1 MGCTIRCKGWL
12 VGLAL
17 LWLSVCTGGVSRR
30 ELFQYGEGAGDQ
42 LLERGDDTS
51 LEFALDKPLLF
62 YDGKF
67 SSVHINTNGF
77 IATSQPT
84 SEREYLDRFP
94 PSFGMVAMFLADLDT
109 SDGVGK
115 VFVRQDASPN
125 TLQLA
130 AAHINRAFPYDEK
143 FTPTHTL
150 IVTWE
155 DVAAYQ
161 EHSRGDGLDSKRNT
175 FQAVLASGEKS
186 TYAILLYPRD
196 GLQFSSTR
204 SKGTDTDRPA
214 RVAFSKGLQRYLIWS
229 SRPGPYYEITTSSEE
244 SVRDLYEL
252 TNSGKRG
259 VWVYEIGT
267 TPYFTN
273 VAPGEVEEIPTEVP
287 LENPQGGYD
296 DEVPE
301 TRVVP
306 GLRHKEEQQVLEY
319 PPYQP
324 YPHQPAVENPD
335 SSPYEGRLERP
346 ALSTPED
353 PAPVDTYAEP
363 IPVQPVQFRP
373 QYPQEIGQAQQPL
386 YPIDNARVVVV
397 DGDLEVDANVFTYNS
412 ETCANSRQKCSNF
425 ADCRDYPTG
434 YCCHCRP
441 GYYGNGKHCVAE
453 GKPQRMNGKVNGRL
467 FVGSSPSQVVL
478 SNNDLHSYVVAN
490 DGRAYVAISTIPRSL
505 GPSLLPLSSLGGV
518 IGWAFA
524 LEAPGHEN
532 GFSVVGGEFTRQA
545 EVTFLPGN
553 EKVTIR
559 QEFKGIDEHD
569 HLVVS
574 TDVEGRLPEIPEG
587 ASVQIEPYSEIYHYS
602 SQMITSSSTRDYT
615 VTLGDGST
623 YTRSYQWRQTIFFQS
638 CPHDEASRAT
648 PATQQLSVDQIFVMY
663 DADTQLIR
671 YAMSNKI
678 GSLHGGGEEENA
690 CFTGRHGCDT
700 NAACRPGQGNQFTC
714 ECATG
719 FRGDGHRCYD
729 IDECSDNPLI
739 CGQNAVCNNQPGT
752 FRCECVEGYQ
762 FASDGR
768 TCIAPEEVAHIH
780 SQMVAPLKLSRCEP
794 GHTWSLLGKTKAAAE
809 REVDMPVDHCQ
820 RGTHNCDAPERAR
833 CIYTGGSS
841 FICSCLSGF
850 VGDGRSCQGGEI
862 MDSFLSCLLTDIDE
876 CQPGRC
882 HPNADCYNTPGS
894 YRCQCRLGFYG
905 DGSQCTPDIAGLNHQ
920 RFRQP
925 VLQLNNIYCDEGHGA
940 KPCIAN
946 VLGLMQIFLSAYLK
960 GWGFG
965 YYSLPFLFVGRQAF
979 CYDSYVG
986 CWKCRSPQQSSV
998 SSGNLRSWSNCSP
1011 KQTGKP
1017 QFFFRCSS
1025 VLGARRLNDSFP
1037 PVKPLS
1043 SPLMCFESGSCSCCC
1058 RCGRRLLLCQ
1068 CERDKAVGKGNVA
1081 GEQRLGGRR
1090 STPSPPLGPTP
1101 RPDVHP
1107 LPPGTHLL
1115 FAQSSR
1121 IEFVPLEGHSMKK
1134 GDAKALLHLPDKV
1147 VIGVAFDCVE
1157 KMVYWTDITGPSI
1170 SKVSLHGGKPVPIIS
1185 TDLESPEGVAI
1196 DHLGRNV
1203 YWTDSMRDRIEVAKL
1218 DGSQRRVLFDTDL
1231 VNPRAIVTDSAKGH
1245 LYWTDWN
1252 REAPKIETSYMDG
1265 TNRRVLVKDDLGLP
1279 NGLTY
1284 DPYSSLLCWAD
1295 ADLESPEGVAIDHL
1309 GRNVYWT
1316 DSMRDRIEVA
1326 KLDGSQRRVLFDTDL
1341 VNPRAIVTDSAK
1353 GHLYWTDWNREAPK
1367 IETSYMDGTNRR
1379 VLVKDDLG
1387 LPNGLTY
1394 DPYSSLLCWA
1404 DAGTRKVECMN
1415 PTQTNRR
1422 KILEGIQYPFG
1433 ITSYGKNLY
1442 YTDWRRDAVV
1452 AADRTL
1458 GRESEEFQPQKRSR
1472 LYGIATAYSQ
1482 CPAGQNYCSVN
1493 NGGCT
1498 HLCLANPSGRSCLCP
1513 DNVVGV
1519 GCVESSFGY

>member
-1 MGCTIRCKGWL
+1 RMGCTTRCKGWL
-12 VGLAL
+12 LGLAL
-17 LWLSVCTGGVSRR
+17 LWLAVCTGGVSRR

-51 LEFALDKPLLF
+51 LEFALDKPLMF

-84 SEREYLDRFP
+84 SEREYLDSFP

-150 IVTWE
+150 VVTWE

-161 EHSRGDGLDSKRNT
+161 EHTRGDGLDSKRNT
-175 FQAVLASGEKS
+175 FQAILASGEKS

-229 SRPGPYYEITTSSEE
+229 YRPGPYYEITTSSEE

-267 TPYFTN
+267 TPYFSN

-301 TRVVP
+301 TRVDP
-306 GLRHKEEQQVLEY
+306 GPRREEEQQVLEY

-373 QYPQEIGQAQQPL
+373 QYPQEIGQARQPL

-453 GKPQRMNGKVNGRL
+453 GRKPQRMNGKVNGRL

-729 IDECSDNPLI
+729 VERTRTSPRLREAVTRSPGAFMNYFYTSFCRTARNEHNSVQKGWWQLLLHCSVI
-739 CGQNAVCNNQPGT
+739 CDLSNSCLFVC
-752 FRCECVEGYQ
+752 
-762 FASDGR
+762 
-768 TCIAPEEVAHIH
+768 
-780 SQMVAPLKLSRCEP
+780 
-794 GHTWSLLGKTKAAAE
+794 TKAPKYEA
-809 REVDMPVDHCQ
+809 
-820 RGTHNCDAPERAR
+820 
-833 CIYTGGSS
+833 
-841 FICSCLSGF
+841 
-850 VGDGRSCQGGEI
+850 GRS
-862 MDSFLSCLLTDIDE
+862 LLTDIDE

-894 YRCQCRLGFYG
+894 YRCQCRPGFYG
-905 DGSQCTPDIAGLNHQ
+905 DGSQCTPDIAV
-920 RFRQP
+920 P
-925 VLQLNNIYCDEGHGA
+925 E
-940 KPCIAN
+940 K
-946 VLGLMQIFLSAYLK
+946 
-960 GWGFG
+960 
-965 YYSLPFLFVGRQAF
+965 
-979 CYDSYVG
+979 
-986 CWKCRSPQQSSV
+986 
-998 SSGNLRSWSNCSP
+998 
-1011 KQTGKP
+1011 T
-1017 QFFFRCSS
+1017 RCE
-1025 VLGARRLNDSFP
+1025 RERD
-1037 PVKPLS
+1037 
-1043 SPLMCFESGSCSCCC
+1043 
-1058 RCGRRLLLCQ
+1058 RLLGSSSSAFGPRGPRPVPGQYIPTCDSLGNYTPLQ
-1068 CERDKAVGKGNVA
+1068 CHGSTGHCWCVNRHGDEIPGTRA
-1081 GEQRLGGRR
+1081 GPGATPTYCVIS

-1134 GDAKALLHLPDKV
+1134 GDAKALLHLPDTVRVFDV
-1147 VIGVAFDCVE
+1147 VLWCSTFLVFATVFLNALGKAKIC
-1157 KMVYWTDITGPSI
+1157 I
-1170 SKVSLHGGKPVPIIS
+1170 SAVLKLQLQFLQFNPVPS
-1185 TDLESPEGVAI
+1185 PSGVELDLKCVC
-1196 DHLGRNV
+1196 
-1203 YWTDSMRDRIEVAKL
+1203 KL
-1218 DGSQRRVLFDTDL
+1218 LFLTMTHEASGSQSQQAAVFCHSDRVQIVRDAFGLCQRGFREHIPYIFSVGL
-1231 VNPRAIVTDSAKGH
+1231 VT
-1245 LYWTDWN
+1245 
-1252 REAPKIETSYMDG
+1252 
-1265 TNRRVLVKDDLGLP
+1265 
-1279 NGLTY
+1279 
-1284 DPYSSLLCWAD
+1284 
-1295 ADLESPEGVAIDHL
+1295 
-1309 GRNVYWT
+1309 
-1316 DSMRDRIEVA
+1316 EVN
-1326 KLDGSQRRVLFDTDL
+1326 KTL
-1341 VNPRAIVTDSAK
+1341 
-1353 GHLYWTDWNREAPK
+1353 
-1367 IETSYMDGTNRR
+1367 
-1379 VLVKDDLG
+1379 KDDLG

-1422 KILEGIQYPFG
+1422 KILEGIQYPLLLVVNGANF
-1433 ITSYGKNLY
+1433 KLL
-1442 YTDWRRDAVV
+1442 DLRMDAVV

-1498 HLCLANPSGRSCLCP
+1498 HLSNPSGRSCLCP

-1519 GCVESSFGY
+1519 GCVESSF

>member
-1 MGCTIRCKGWL
+1 MGCTTRCKGWL
-12 VGLAL
+12 LGLAL
-17 LWLSVCTGGVSRR
+17 LWLAVCTGGVSRR

-51 LEFALDKPLLF
+51 LEFALDKPLMF

-84 SEREYLDRFP
+84 SEREYLDSFP

-150 IVTWE
+150 VVTWE

-161 EHSRGDGLDSKRNT
+161 EHTRGDGLDSKRNT
-175 FQAVLASGEKS
+175 FQAILASGEKS

-229 SRPGPYYEITTSSEE
+229 YRPGPYYEITTSSEE

-267 TPYFTN
+267 TPYFSN

-301 TRVVP
+301 TRVDP
-306 GLRHKEEQQVLEY
+306 GPRREEEQQVLEY

-373 QYPQEIGQAQQPL
+373 QYPQEIGQARQPL

-729 IDECSDNPLI
+729 IDEC
-739 CGQNAVCNNQPGT
+739 
-752 FRCECVEGYQ
+752 
-762 FASDGR
+762 
-768 TCIAPEEVAHIH
+768 
-780 SQMVAPLKLSRCEP
+780 
-794 GHTWSLLGKTKAAAE
+794 
-809 REVDMPVDHCQ
+809 
-820 RGTHNCDAPERAR
+820 
-833 CIYTGGSS
+833 
-841 FICSCLSGF
+841 
-850 VGDGRSCQGGEI
+850 
-862 MDSFLSCLLTDIDE
+862 
-876 CQPGRC
+876 QPGRC

-894 YRCQCRLGFYG
+894 YRCQCRPGFYG
-905 DGSQCTPDIAGLNHQ
+905 DGSQCTPDIAV
-920 RFRQP
+920 P
-925 VLQLNNIYCDEGHGA
+925 E
-940 KPCIAN
+940 K
-946 VLGLMQIFLSAYLK
+946 
-960 GWGFG
+960 
-965 YYSLPFLFVGRQAF
+965 
-979 CYDSYVG
+979 
-986 CWKCRSPQQSSV
+986 
-998 SSGNLRSWSNCSP
+998 
-1011 KQTGKP
+1011 T
-1017 QFFFRCSS
+1017 RCE
-1025 VLGARRLNDSFP
+1025 RERD
-1037 PVKPLS
+1037 
-1043 SPLMCFESGSCSCCC
+1043 
-1058 RCGRRLLLCQ
+1058 RLLGSSSSAFGPRGPRPVPGQYIPTCDSLGNYTPLQ
-1068 CERDKAVGKGNVA
+1068 CHGSTGHCWCVNRHGDEIPGTRA
-1081 GEQRLGGRR
+1081 GPGATPTC
-1090 STPSPPLGPTP
+1090 TPSPPLGPTP

-1185 TDLESPEGVAI
+1185 TGGLDLWFVL
-1196 DHLGRNV
+1196 LG
-1203 YWTDSMRDRIEVAKL
+1203 
-1218 DGSQRRVLFDTDL
+1218 
-1231 VNPRAIVTDSAKGH
+1231 
-1245 LYWTDWN
+1245 
-1252 REAPKIETSYMDG
+1252 
-1265 TNRRVLVKDDLGLP
+1265 
-1279 NGLTY
+1279 NG
-1284 DPYSSLLCWAD
+1284 SSL
-1295 ADLESPEGVAIDHL
+1295 
-1309 GRNVYWT
+1309 
-1316 DSMRDRIEVA
+1316 
-1326 KLDGSQRRVLFDTDL
+1326 
-1341 VNPRAIVTDSAK
+1341 
-1353 GHLYWTDWNREAPK
+1353 
-1367 IETSYMDGTNRR
+1367 
-1379 VLVKDDLG
+1379 
-1387 LPNGLTY
+1387 
-1394 DPYSSLLCWA
+1394 
-1404 DAGTRKVECMN
+1404 
-1415 PTQTNRR
+1415 
-1422 KILEGIQYPFG
+1422 
-1433 ITSYGKNLY
+1433 Y
-1442 YTDWRRDAVV
+1442 YYIFT
-1452 AADRTL
+1452 
-1458 GRESEEFQPQKRSR
+1458 
-1472 LYGIATAYSQ
+1472 
-1482 CPAGQNYCSVN
+1482 
-1493 NGGCT
+1493 
-1498 HLCLANPSGRSCLCP
+1498 
-1513 DNVVGV
+1513 
-1519 GCVESSFGY
+1519 CVQ